1 MYLPT
6 LTPDDDDDEDDEP
19 FGPMVSP
26 LIEVTNCD

>member
-6 LTPDDDDDEDDEP
+6 LTPDDDDEDDDP